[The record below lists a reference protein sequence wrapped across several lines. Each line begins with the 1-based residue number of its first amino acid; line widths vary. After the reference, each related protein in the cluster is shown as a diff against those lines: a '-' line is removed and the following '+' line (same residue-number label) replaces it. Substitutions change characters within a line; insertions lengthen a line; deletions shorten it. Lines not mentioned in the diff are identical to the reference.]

1 MQNIAP
7 AIATPHGLSQSSEPA
22 VFTDLHKAE
31 VNLCVWSRE
40 LANDITRYSDYLL
53 SQYPYATE
61 IRVLGDM
68 KILAE
73 TLRNSLP
80 MHNQREA
87 FIDDICVLAD
97 MLICL
102 LDAKA
107 VGLRLCVTRTASCPR
122 FHVDKL
128 GCRLITTYRGKATEW
143 LDNINLDRT
152 KLGRG
157 ALGKDDSKTGL
168 YLNSQAVQ
176 KLDRGDVALLKGEL
190 WPGNEGRGIIHRS
203 PKLGENER
211 RLFITMDAI
220 T

>member
-7 AIATPHGLSQSSEPA
+7 AIATPYGLSQSSEPA
-22 VFTDLHKAE
+22 VFTDLYEAD

-40 LANDITRYSDYLL
+40 LASKITQYSDYLL
-53 SQYPYATE
+53 GQYPYTTE
-61 IRVLGDM
+61 IRVSGDIETLASTLGD
-68 KILAE
+68 
-73 TLRNSLP
+73 SLP
-80 MHNQREA
+80 AHTKRQA
-87 FIDDICVLAD
+87 FIDDVCLLAD

-102 LDAKA
+102 LGAKA
-107 VGLRLCVTRTASCPR
+107 VGLRLCVTRSASCPR

-157 ALGKDDSKTGL
+157 ALGKDDNKTGL
-168 YLNSQAVQ
+168 YPSQQAVQ
-176 KLDRGDVALLKGEL
+176 QLDCGDVALLKGEL

-203 PKLGENER
+203 PALGEGER